1 MNIESIITA
10 SVIAG
15 ILLFILLCC
24 TISSKRSEKRK
35 ALEEERRAEQRKR
48 QWEYDCKVKA
58 LQQEISEYLNMNVTC
73 SQLKSM
79 QDNVVVKSRSAY
91 YNYDSIKYFI
101 ANRNNIDKIKNA
113 LEYNQKVKTKI
124 SDFLK
129 DNPFKGR
136 EGYYTAIR
144 ELEKVCKEA
153 NVFTIRLCYV
163 TAKGNMLEKCDIDVP
178 LEKVNYIYNNPETIM
193 TKSEYTNYL
202 KEKSSKEL
210 EAKKHNYYN
219 KINNIIELANE
230 NKDKLLDR
238 HDVDKLDTLIA
249 KLLNK
254 VINNINKIKTI
265 QDEYWDIMDVVIE
278 DSESEISTIIKN
290 NNNVLNYI
298 NSNDFMEL
306 KGSCETLMSSQKE
319 FNEYIN
325 EKINTIT
332 KLFGT
337 NLLRNETVYDD
348 SYSYIRQYKKSI
360 TPFSAEVSAAVF
372 ASAENSPIEY
382 IIKYFYSNKDKYP
395 EQIQQLQHLIEEI
408 ETLKE
413 AKSIIE
419 HNKIKYQKYFDNVPK
434 YIIEDYSEE
443 FYSRLGFANITENI
457 INIEYK
463 FIYTS
468 NGGFAQRYFTVPMTE
483 DIITELISKL
493 QNRLTFSDFTKRQ
506 RLLMTSKLRESIK
519 KRDNY
524 TCCNCGNSIYNEP
537 NLLLEID
544 HIIPVAKGG
553 YTEENNL
560 QTLCWKCNRTKGAK
574 LN

>member
-1 MNIESIITA
+1 
-10 SVIAG
+10 
-15 ILLFILLCC
+15 
-24 TISSKRSEKRK
+24 
-35 ALEEERRAEQRKR
+35 
-48 QWEYDCKVKA
+48 
-58 LQQEISEYLNMNVTC
+58 
-73 SQLKSM
+73 
-79 QDNVVVKSRSAY
+79 
-91 YNYDSIKYFI
+91 
-101 ANRNNIDKIKNA
+101 
-113 LEYNQKVKTKI
+113 
-124 SDFLK
+124 
-129 DNPFKGR
+129 
-136 EGYYTAIR
+136 
-144 ELEKVCKEA
+144 
-153 NVFTIRLCYV
+153 
-163 TAKGNMLEKCDIDVP
+163 
-178 LEKVNYIYNNPETIM
+178 
-193 TKSEYTNYL
+193 
-202 KEKSSKEL
+202 
-210 EAKKHNYYN
+210 
-219 KINNIIELANE
+219 
-230 NKDKLLDR
+230 
-238 HDVDKLDTLIA
+238 
-249 KLLNK
+249 
-254 VINNINKIKTI
+254 
-265 QDEYWDIMDVVIE
+265 
-278 DSESEISTIIKN
+278 
-290 NNNVLNYI
+290 
-298 NSNDFMEL
+298 MEL